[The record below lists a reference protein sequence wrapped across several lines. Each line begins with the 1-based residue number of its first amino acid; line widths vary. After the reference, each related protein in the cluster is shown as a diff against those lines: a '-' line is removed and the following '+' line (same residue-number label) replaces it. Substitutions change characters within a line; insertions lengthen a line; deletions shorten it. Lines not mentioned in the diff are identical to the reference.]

1 MKLNRVLC
9 ALVFVLVPL
18 LLPATGVSEINEPE
32 SEETLATLL
41 PLDSSVRLGR
51 LTNGLTYYVR
61 ENGEPEDRA
70 FLRLVVNAGSVLEDE
85 DQLGLAHFAEHMAF
99 NGTEDFDADEIVAYL
114 ESLGMRFGPDVN
126 AYTSFEE
133 TVYRLQ
139 VQTDQP
145 GKLESGFHI
154 LEQWAH
160 EILFE
165 EEEIDKE
172 RGVIYEEWR
181 QGRGAAA
188 RMRDE
193 WFPTLF
199 ADSRYAERL
208 PIGDPELILSF
219 EPEAIRRF
227 YDDWYRPDL
236 MAVVAVGDFDA
247 DEVVD
252 MIARQ
257 FGAISRRNDPRP
269 MPTFEVPDHEETLVA
284 VASDPEASGTRVSV
298 YVKGEA
304 AELNTIRDYRGLL
317 AHSLFSIMLNSRLDQ
332 LSREEDAPF
341 LSAGA
346 GRAGLVRTKETTV
359 LTAQT
364 QDEKIAEGLTA
375 LVTETRRV
383 VEHGFLDAELDRAQR
398 RLLRGYEQSYLE
410 RENSPSS
417 GFASEYTRHFLEAE
431 AAPGIAFEYE
441 LAKSLV
447 PTITLQELREIAGD
461 YLGPENR
468 VVTVTTVDREGTNPP
483 NESEIRRVLAGAESA
498 PVVPYEETVSDRP
511 LMAELPEPGRVVSR
525 RDLPEVDAVEW
536 ELSNGV
542 RVVIK
547 QTDFRADE
555 VLMNAY
561 SPGGSS
567 KAPDDAY
574 LSAMHATEIV
584 MESGLGDFSASDLEK
599 LLAGNTARIEPYI
612 GELTEGIEGSAGQE
626 DLETLFQLAHLA
638 MTEPRRDPVAFDRV
652 VERLRVELRNEM
664 EEPQTQF
671 IATLREILFQD
682 HPRRRQLKPEDVERI
697 DLDTAL
703 SFYRERFAD
712 PADFT
717 FVLVGSA
724 SPETLE
730 PYVSRYLASIP
741 ASNRNESWEDIGVE
755 TPPGVVDREVYAGIE
770 PISRVGIVFH
780 GEYSWGREN
789 NYRLRST
796 ADLLGRRLREVIREE
811 EGGTY
816 GIGAW
821 ASVRRYPDPLYTVFV
836 TFATDPERAEELTGL
851 VLEVVEEVISGE
863 FSSDLVNRVRTT
875 QLADFDS
882 AKRTNGFW
890 LNALWEAYFHD
901 LDPEVL
907 LDYPELVEAL
917 SPEVVEATARRY
929 LDTSRMVTVTLYPA
943 EATSLDA
950 ERKATRASVMA
961 LESSKSDW

>member
-1 MKLNRVLC
+1 MKLNRILFAFV
-9 ALVFVLVPL
+9 LVFVPL
-18 LLPATGVSEINEPE
+18 LLPATGISEVTEPE
-32 SEETLATLL
+32 SEETLETLL
-41 PLDSSVRLGR
+41 PLDPSVRLGR
-51 LTNGLTYYVR
+51 LPNGVTYYVR
-61 ENGEPEDRA
+61 ENDEPEDRA

-160 EILFE
+160 KILFE

-193 WFPTLF
+193 WFPVLF
-199 ADSRYAERL
+199 QGSRYAERL

-219 EPEAIRRF
+219 EPESIRRF

-247 DEVVD
+247 DGVVG
-252 MIARQ
+252 MIADQ
-257 FGAISRRNDPRP
+257 FGAVSRREDPRP

-284 VASDPEASGTRVSV
+284 VASDPEAGGTRVSV
-298 YVKGEA
+298 YVKRGA
-304 AELNTIRDYRGLL
+304 AELNTIRDYRDLL
-317 AHSLFSIMLNSRLDQ
+317 AQSLFSIMLNSRLDQ

-346 GRAGLVRTKETTV
+346 GRAGLVRTKETAV
-359 LTAQT
+359 LTAAT
-364 QDEKIAEGLTA
+364 QEDRIAEALTA

-410 RENSPSS
+410 RDNSPSS
-417 GFASEYTRHFLEAE
+417 GFAAEYTRHFLEGE

-447 PTITLQELREIAGD
+447 PTITLQELREMAAD

-468 VVTVTTVDREGTNPP
+468 VVTVTTVDREGSTPP
-483 NESEIRRVLAGAESA
+483 DESEIRRILARAEAA
-498 PVVPYEETVSDRP
+498 PVARFEEAVSDRP
-511 LMAELPEPGRVVSR
+511 LLAELPEPGQVVGR
-525 RDLPEVDAVEW
+525 RDIPDVDAVEW

-567 KAPDDAY
+567 KASDEDY
-574 LSAMHATEIV
+574 LSAIHATEIV

-612 GELTEGIEGSAGQE
+612 GELTEGIEGSSGQE

-652 VERLRVELRNEM
+652 TERLRVELRNEM
-664 EEPQTQF
+664 EEPQSQF

-682 HPRRRQLKPEDVERI
+682 HPRRRRLTPQDVDRI
-697 DLDTAL
+697 DLDAAL

-712 PADFT
+712 PSDFT
-717 FVLVGSA
+717 FVFVGSA
-724 SPETLE
+724 SPEALE
-730 PYVSRYLASIP
+730 PFVTRYLGSIP
-741 ASNRNESWEDIGVE
+741 ALNRNESWEDIGVE
-755 TPPGVVDREVYAGIE
+755 TPAGVVDQEVYAGIE

-780 GEYSWGREN
+780 GDYDWDRES

-796 ADLLGRRLREVIREE
+796 ADLLGRRLREVIRED

-821 ASVRRYPDPLYTVFV
+821 ASMRRYPDPLYTVFI
-836 TFATDPERAEELTGL
+836 TFSTDPERAPELTDR
-851 VLEVVEEVISGE
+851 VMEVIEEVVSGE
-863 FSSDLVNRVRTT
+863 VSSDLVDRVRTT

-882 AKRTNGFW
+882 ARRTNGFW
-890 LNALWEAYFHD
+890 INALWEAYFHD
-901 LDPEVL
+901 LDPGVL
-907 LDYPELVEAL
+907 LEYPDLVEEL
-917 SPEVVEATARRY
+917 SPEVVEATAGRY
-929 LDTSRMVTVTLYPA
+929 LDTDQMVTVTLYPA
-943 EATSLDA
+943 EEVSLDA
-950 ERKATRASVMA
+950 ERRATNASVMA
-961 LESSKSDW
+961 LESSNSDW